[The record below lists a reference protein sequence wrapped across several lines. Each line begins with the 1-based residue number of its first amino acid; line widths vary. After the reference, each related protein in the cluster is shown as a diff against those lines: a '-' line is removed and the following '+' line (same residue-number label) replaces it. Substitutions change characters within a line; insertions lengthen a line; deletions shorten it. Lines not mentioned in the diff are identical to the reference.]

1 MVGKKTH
8 DQQQR
13 VIKGEEN
20 TKGGGADFPAKED
33 LKSSKGLRDAKAK
46 GDKLAEPM
54 KDLSDADDRN
64 MVRGRNQESRH

>member
-13 VIKGEEN
+13 VIKGQEK
-20 TKGGGADFPAKED
+20 TKGGGADFPAQED

-64 MVRGRNQESRH
+64 MVRGRNQESRQ

>member
-13 VIKGEEN
+13 AIKGEES

-33 LKSSKGLRDAKAK
+33 LKSSKDLRDAKAK

-54 KDLSDADDRN
+54 KDLSDAHDRN
-64 MVRGRNQESRH
+64 MVRGRNQESRQ